1 MKRTLTREQTTLSDD
16 ETVVFSSSNNSRF
29 LYYSFDSSSSRF
41 DASSNSNSN
50 SGRDVTTMDTHHR
63 DETIDVIERDD
74 DDDEEE
80 EEEEETASLL
90 AWISAKNEALLEEEE
105 EEEEENENDEEATPR
120 RGPPPLP
127 SSGAMASRAK
137 RIDEAHFEN
146 APLRGDVL
154 FSEVEKTRA
163 ETTTARLDGMRI
175 EQREEEEE
183 EEEEEERYMRRN
195 PRSATARYDEKPMI
209 LPEAKPIG
217 SYPMSDLERR
227 TLEMSAEPK
236 ALERAIHRAMERAG
250 MHADAHAATPI
261 LETAATTVSENVQ
274 EEKCA
279 RAQNRD
285 FKSSENVSE
294 IRESA
299 TRVKMWFR
307 SVGVE
312 LNESALVSARITDD
326 NEIDTFARALTKAAM
341 DGSLL
346 KEIVESESNAQI
358 PSSVFAASS
367 SITEGVLKHL
377 RNVPGVKP
385 RFLWCED
392 EIETGVNVEATVG
405 LFDDIRAC
413 GRWH

>member
-1 MKRTLTREQTTLSDD
+1 MDTSLCDD
-16 ETVVFSSSNNSRF
+16 ETI
-29 LYYSFDSSSSRF
+29 
-41 DASSNSNSN
+41 
-50 SGRDVTTMDTHHR
+50 GKIEQR
-63 DETIDVIERDD
+63 DEDEDD
-74 DDDEEE
+74 

-105 EEEEENENDEEATPR
+105 EENENDEEATPR

-127 SSGAMASRAK
+127 SSSGAMMMASLRAK

-146 APLRGDVL
+146 APLRGDVV
-154 FSEVEKTRA
+154 FSES
-163 ETTTARLDGMRI
+163 TTARLDGMRI

-183 EEEEEERYMRRN
+183 ERYMRRN
-195 PRSATARYDEKPMI
+195 PRSATTARYDEKPMI

-236 ALERAIHRAMERAG
+236 ALERAIHRAMERVG
-250 MHADAHAATPI
+250 MHADANAATPI

-312 LNESALVSARITDD
+312 LNESALVSARVTDD

>member
-1 MKRTLTREQTTLSDD
+1 
-16 ETVVFSSSNNSRF
+16 
-29 LYYSFDSSSSRF
+29 
-41 DASSNSNSN
+41 
-50 SGRDVTTMDTHHR
+50 MDTSLC
-63 DETIDVIERDD
+63 DETIIGKIERRDEDD
-74 DDDEEE
+74 D

-105 EEEEENENDEEATPR
+105 EEEEEENEENEENDEEATPR

-127 SSGAMASRAK
+127 SSSLRAK

-146 APLRGDVL
+146 APLREDVV
-154 FSEVEKTRA
+154 FSES
-163 ETTTARLDGMRI
+163 TTARLDGMRI

-183 EEEEEERYMRRN
+183 EEEEERYMRRN
-195 PRSATARYDEKPMI
+195 PRSATTARYDEKPMI

-250 MHADAHAATPI
+250 MHADANAATPI

-312 LNESALVSARITDD
+312 LNESALVSARVTDD

>member
-74 DDDEEE
+74 DDEE

-90 AWISAKNEALLEEEE
+90 AWISAKNEALLEEE

-183 EEEEEERYMRRN
+183 EEERYMRRN
-195 PRSATARYDEKPMI
+195 PRSATAWYDEKPMI

-299 TRVKMWFR
+299 TRVKVWFR

>member
-1 MKRTLTREQTTLSDD
+1 
-16 ETVVFSSSNNSRF
+16 
-29 LYYSFDSSSSRF
+29 
-41 DASSNSNSN
+41 
-50 SGRDVTTMDTHHR
+50 MDTSLC
-63 DETIDVIERDD
+63 DETIIGKIERRDEDD
-74 DDDEEE
+74 D

-105 EEEEENENDEEATPR
+105 EEEEEENENENDEEATPR

-127 SSGAMASRAK
+127 SSSLRAK

-146 APLRGDVL
+146 APLRGDVV
-154 FSEVEKTRA
+154 FSES
-163 ETTTARLDGMRI
+163 TTARLDGMRI

-183 EEEEEERYMRRN
+183 EEEERYMRRN
-195 PRSATARYDEKPMI
+195 PRSATTARYDEKPMI

-250 MHADAHAATPI
+250 MHADANAATPI

-279 RAQNRD
+279 HAQNRD

-312 LNESALVSARITDD
+312 LNESALVSARVTDD